1 MFLAYAQCINSKSK
15 FIWWI
20 YNFMIVCNFLFDPK
34 LSIVRPKLFWFNF
47 FYSSLISILDSLRCN
62 SKGYSTWISLPKYS
76 ADFFTFAPFT
86 SLCLHLKISLKIL
99 IFHLLYF
106 LFSPLII
113 AVSPIMKL
121 VLFDRSLKFASTS
134 TMSFWCLHCWL
145 FADFTHYSAPPIVDF
160 EQINNGWIIY

>member
-1 MFLAYAQCINSKSK
+1 
-15 FIWWI
+15 
-20 YNFMIVCNFLFDPK
+20 MIVCNFLFDRK
-34 LSIVRPKLFWFNF
+34 LSIVRPKLFFLQF
-47 FYSSLISILDSLRCN
+47 FYLFLISILDSLLCN

-121 VLFDRSLKFASTS
+121 VPFDIYCILCLTRRALIYCPYHLLQARLCFFSHISFLFSYQY
-134 TMSFWCLHCWL
+134 L
-145 FADFTHYSAPPIVDF
+145 F
-160 EQINNGWIIY
+160 